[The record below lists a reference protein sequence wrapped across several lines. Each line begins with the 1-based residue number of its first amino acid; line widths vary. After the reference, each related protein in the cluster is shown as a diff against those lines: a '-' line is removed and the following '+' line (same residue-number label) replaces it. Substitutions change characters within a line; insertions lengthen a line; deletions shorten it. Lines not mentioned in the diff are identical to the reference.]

1 MVLSIKRER
10 EVDSVYTIVQLA
22 SHERFGKG
30 RCGCSTAAGAVKPA
44 YKPTITSSIAAVQL
58 VL

>member
-1 MVLSIKRER
+1 MVLSIKRGR
-10 EVDSVYTIVQLA
+10 EVDSVDTIVQLA